1 MYKFITTVF
10 TTSMVGGSIFY
21 LIEKIKNRK
30 QQQHDNTYMYV
41 DPIVHAIPGF
51 IWGGYT
57 GVVLYSLTKIRIPE
71 VISNYMIKND
81 FSSILAKK

>member
-21 LIEKIKNRK
+21 LMEKIKNRK
-30 QQQHDNTYMYV
+30 YQHNDTYMYHN
-41 DPIVHAIPGF
+41 PIVQAIPGF

-57 GVVLYSLTKIRIPE
+57 GVVLYSLSKIRIPE
-71 VISNYMIKND
+71 VVSNYMIK
-81 FSSILAKK
+81 K

>member
-21 LIEKIKNRK
+21 LIEKIKHRK
-30 QQQHDNTYMYV
+30 QQHDNTYMYD

-71 VISNYMIKND
+71 VISIYMRKND

>member
-21 LIEKIKNRK
+21 LIEKIKHRK
-30 QQQHDNTYMYV
+30 QHDNTYMYA
-41 DPIVHAIPGF
+41 DPIVQAIPGF

-71 VISNYMIKND
+71 VISNYMRKNE